1 MFYYLLHNS
10 SFLDKNKNDK
20 QIKLIIYGTIM
31 YIIMHGLI
39 FSTSYLAKL
48 QNYYWLLFA
57 LDIGSLYIVLK
68 NGSNGILNI
77 NTTFS
82 SDDIKEIP
90 KEKKD
95 EKPLSDEEQQ
105 RLVIHDMNTKL
116 SSLKIKP
123 QEKSENKQ
131 KKQVRFTEEKP
142 KQTNDLEN
150 IKMEIKDT
158 LLSNNKQKK
167 TEMER
172 INRMKKNSATESDTD
187 FGSDIDFDAF
197 EKSLD

>member
-1 MFYYLLHNS
+1 
-10 SFLDKNKNDK
+10 
-20 QIKLIIYGTIM
+20 M

-123 QEKSENKQ
+123 QENSENKQ

-167 TEMER
+167 TEMEF
-172 INRMKKNSATESDTD
+172 IIFTQLKKT
-187 FGSDIDFDAF
+187 F
-197 EKSLD
+197 KSVQFYTCL

>member
-123 QEKSENKQ
+123 QENSENKQ

>member
-1 MFYYLLHNS
+1 MFYYLLYNS
-10 SFLDKNKNDK
+10 SFLEKNANDK
-20 QIKLIIYGTIM
+20 HIKLLIYGTIM
-31 YIIMHGLI
+31 YIVMHGLI
-39 FSTSYLAKL
+39 FSLSQLSKF

-57 LDIGSLYIVLK
+57 LDIGSIYIVLK

-77 NTTFS
+77 NTTFY
-82 SDDIKEIP
+82 SD
-90 KEKKD
+90 EKKESERD
-95 EKPLSDEEQQ
+95 KEDTLSDIDQQ
-105 RLVIHDMNTKL
+105 RLAVNVMNDKL
-116 SSLKIKP
+116 SSLKIKTE
-123 QEKSENKQ
+123 QVTNNNNKEKK
-131 KKQVRFTEEKP
+131 VRFTEETP